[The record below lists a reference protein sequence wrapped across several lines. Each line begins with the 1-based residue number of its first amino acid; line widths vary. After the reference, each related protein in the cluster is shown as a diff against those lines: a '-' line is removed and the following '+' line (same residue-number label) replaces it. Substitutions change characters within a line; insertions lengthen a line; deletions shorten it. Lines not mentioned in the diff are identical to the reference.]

1 MSTHDKIVVA
11 VRVRPFSNRE
21 IKLTAGSKRPGVS
34 DIETDIILYIPFHH
48 NAIALPSLESRLAI
62 NIGSISRRTRRR
74 VFMEQPF
81 SFCCT

>member
-34 DIETDIILYIPFHH
+34 DIETDIILYIPFTIMQLHYLPLNH
-48 NAIALPSLESRLAI
+48 ALP
-62 NIGSISRRTRRR
+62 
-74 VFMEQPF
+74 
-81 SFCCT
+81 